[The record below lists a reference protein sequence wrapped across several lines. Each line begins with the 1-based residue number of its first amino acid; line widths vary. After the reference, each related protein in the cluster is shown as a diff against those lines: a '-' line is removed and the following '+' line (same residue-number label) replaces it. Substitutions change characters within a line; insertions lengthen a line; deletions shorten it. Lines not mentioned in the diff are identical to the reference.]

1 MSELALDQNLLNEL
15 STQHQEEPRS
25 HQIHK
30 DAIQISWAQND
41 NEVREAQQLRYKEDN
56 PVTASNLRDFVG
68 TLEVNG
74 VNKGVFMTTSRFP
87 RDSENV
93 ISKTQKSIV
102 LIDGPKLVNLMIEYN
117 VGVSTIKTILVKRID
132 NDFFLDE

>member
-1 MSELALDQNLLNEL
+1 
-15 STQHQEEPRS
+15 
-25 HQIHK
+25 
-30 DAIQISWAQND
+30 
-41 NEVREAQQLRYKEDN
+41 
-56 PVTASNLRDFVG
+56 
-68 TLEVNG
+68 
-74 VNKGVFMTTSRFP
+74 MTTSRFP